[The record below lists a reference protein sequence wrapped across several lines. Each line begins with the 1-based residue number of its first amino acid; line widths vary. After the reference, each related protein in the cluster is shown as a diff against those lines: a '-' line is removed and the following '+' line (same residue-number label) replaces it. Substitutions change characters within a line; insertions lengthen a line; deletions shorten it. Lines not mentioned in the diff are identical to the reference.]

1 MKNTLIAWLF
11 CLPFASCTSP
21 VTQMDLSGQW
31 TVCLDSTDVGM
42 DASFGGKL
50 FDTSITLPGTTDE
63 ARLGTKCT
71 LKPAL
76 KKPQLLH
83 LTRAYSY
90 VGPAWYSR
98 EIQVPSDWKEK
109 DCILHL
115 ERVLWDTQVWI
126 DGQKVEGHE
135 ESLTTPH
142 EYDLTPYIQP
152 GKKHV
157 LTVRVDNRKRYDM
170 SVNDL
175 AHAYTD
181 ATQVKW
187 NGILGDM
194 YIKAVEKTRVES
206 LQLYPDAAS
215 RTVKAVASVYNSSSQ
230 TAPVNLSLQVKGKDD
245 SKSYASVEAQAEAV
259 KGYSTVEL
267 TCQLEDNAPLWD
279 EFNPYLYDASVELVS
294 GKSTS
299 LTTETFGLRDIRHE
313 GNKLVMNEK
322 PIFLR
327 GTLEC
332 CIFPL
337 TGTPSTD
344 EASWEKLYASARE
357 YGMNHLRFHSWC
369 PPEAAFNVADEMGFY
384 VQVELPVWSVT
395 LGKDSATVEFL
406 RAEAKRISKEY
417 GNHPSFCF
425 WSIGNELQ
433 YDFNILASMLG
444 EMKAAD
450 DRHLYTTTSFTFE
463 KGHGD

>member
-11 CLPFASCTSP
+11 CLPFASCTSS

-42 DASFGGKL
+42 VSFGGKL

-63 ARLGTKCT
+63 AHLGTKCT

-76 KKPQLLH
+76 EKPQLLH

-152 GKKHV
+152 GKKQV

-215 RTVKAVASVYNSSSQ
+215 RTVKAVVSVYNSSSQ

-267 TCQLEDNAPLWD
+267 TCQLGDNAPLWD

-313 GNKLVMNEK
+313 ENKLVLNDK

-337 TGTPSTD
+337 TGTPPTD

-369 PPEAAFNVADEMGFY
+369 PLEAAFNVADEMGFY
-384 VQVELPVWSVT
+384 VQVEL
-395 LGKDSATVEFL
+395 L
-406 RAEAKRISKEY
+406 
-417 GNHPSFCF
+417 
-425 WSIGNELQ
+425 
-433 YDFNILASMLG
+433 
-444 EMKAAD
+444 
-450 DRHLYTTTSFTFE
+450 
-463 KGHGD
+463 